1 MNYRFELSKPN
12 TTEFRC
18 EIAIGAEQTFQQF
31 HDKIVETLGFDASQ
45 MASFFTLDQYGNRVK
60 EISLMDMS
68 TGEEGEPKTL
78 VMENTTIRDAINAA
92 CIELDYVYDYFAD
105 KYLRVE
111 YAGEY
116 KGDASALPLCLLCE
130 GEMPRQT
137 SVEEAEDWGF
147 EDEEDVGYDDSFMEE
162 FGGSGMDDEPRRGR
176 RGRRRGEIFGRGDR
190 PQSCD
195 GREDRPHGAVGT
207 QCLFG
212 ALRRQRRDGG

>member
-116 KGDASALPLCLLCE
+116 KGVVTACAFSGGGYAVTVNALCGRLEARSDVPYTE
-130 GEMPRQT
+130 GEEIYFGIKDLKAV
-137 SVEEAEDWGF
+137 SVN
-147 EDEEDVGYDDSFMEE
+147 
-162 FGGSGMDDEPRRGR
+162 
-176 RGRRRGEIFGRGDR
+176 
-190 PQSCD
+190 
-195 GREDRPHGAVGT
+195 
-207 QCLFG
+207 
-212 ALRRQRRDGG
+212 